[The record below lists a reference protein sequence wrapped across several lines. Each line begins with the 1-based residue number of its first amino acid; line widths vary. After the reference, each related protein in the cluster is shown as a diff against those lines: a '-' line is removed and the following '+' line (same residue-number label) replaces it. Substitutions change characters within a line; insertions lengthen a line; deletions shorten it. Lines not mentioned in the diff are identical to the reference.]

1 MRVALSYRVMQH
13 WRTPVFRR
21 LAQWPGIEFRAF
33 YGADFPGTKTVS
45 GKNLTGFDHHRMA
58 TIKVRL
64 PYEGEAIGLPI
75 CPALPWNLARFRPD
89 VILAEG
95 ANNVNNAMVYSYA
108 AVTRTP
114 VVWWTLGELRKHEQM
129 SFKMR
134 AWRTLHWGLERR
146 STALLGYSSLALQYF
161 DSMNYPREMQF
172 RAVNCVDTD
181 RVLARLEAAQAAA
194 PALRTRLGLDGCRV
208 LLFVGALTPV
218 KRLEDLFLAYRS
230 LRQKF
235 PELRV
240 MIVGDGPNRQ
250 PMEQFAKDQGV
261 ADGVIFTGEQIDEV
275 SSYFLLG
282 DIFVL
287 PGLGGLGISEA
298 MAHSLPVVCTKADGC
313 ELDLVETGRNGYL
326 VGVGDVPALTSTL
339 EGMLADREQLARM
352 GAHSRW
358 IIDHKYNINTYM
370 ANVVAALEYAYHK
383 SRGEPAPVRSAVCEL
398 PV

>member
-1 MRVALSYRVMQH
+1 MQH

-45 GKNLTGFDHHRMA
+45 GKDLSGFDHHRMA

-75 CPALPWNLARFRPD
+75 CPALPWNLARYWPD

-95 ANNVNNAMVYSYA
+95 ANNINNAMVYAYA
-108 AVTRTP
+108 ALTRTP

-129 SFKMR
+129 SLKMR
-134 AWRTLHWGLERR
+134 AWRTLHWALERR

-161 DSMNYPREMQF
+161 DSMGYPREMQF

-181 RVLARLEAAQAAA
+181 RVLARLEGARAAV
-194 PALRTRLGLDGCRV
+194 PELRTRLGLDGCRV

-218 KRLEDLFLAYRS
+218 KRLEDLLLAYRT
-230 LRQKF
+230 LRARF
-235 PELRV
+235 PDLRV
-240 MIVGDGPNRQ
+240 LIVGDGPHRR
-250 PMEQFAKDQGV
+250 PLEEFAAAQGV
-261 ADGVIFTGEQIDEV
+261 GDGVVFAGEQIETV

-298 MAHSLPVVCTKADGC
+298 MAHSLPVVVTKADGC
-313 ELDLVETGRNGYL
+313 ELDLVETGRNGYI
-326 VGVGDVPALTSTL
+326 VGVGDVAGLTSAL
-339 EGMLADREQLARM
+339 GGMLADRELLAGM

-358 IIDHKYNINTYM
+358 IIDNKYNINTYM

-383 SRGEPAPVRSAVCEL
+383 SRGERAPARPAICEL
-398 PV
+398 PA